1 MDWLHSVGL
10 IGDKIHETVKEYIIE
25 ENKASQVIPA

>member
-1 MDWLHSVGL
+1 L

-25 ENKASQVIPA
+25 ENKAAQVTPA